1 MQQEKKMKYDTVL
14 FDLDG
19 TILNSLEDLADSV
32 NSVLKSGGYPLRSL
46 EEIKSFTGA
55 GYHVLISKALPKGT
69 SAEEIDRCTVLY
81 RKIYLT
87 RIANKSCPYDGII
100 ELLEALKNR
109 GYKLGVVSNKFETAT
124 REACRLYFEDFF
136 DYVIGDD
143 PVRSRKPSPDGVW
156 EALKALGSSRE
167 KAVYLGDSDVDIQTA
182 KNAGLVSVG
191 VSWGF
196 RSRAVLEAS
205 GADYI
210 IDRPEQLLTILDSE

>member
-1 MQQEKKMKYDTVL
+1 MKYDTVL

-32 NSVLKSGGYPLRSL
+32 NAVLESSGYPQRSL

-55 GYHVLISKALPKGT
+55 GYRVLLEKALPKDIP
-69 SAEEIDRCTVLY
+69 AEEIDRCTLLY

-87 RIANKSCPYDGII
+87 KIANKSCPYDGII
-100 ELLEALKNR
+100 ELLVRLKSL

-124 REACRLYFEDFF
+124 KEACRLYFKDLF

-143 PVRSRKPSPDGVW
+143 PIRSKKPSPQGVW
-156 EALKALGSSRE
+156 EALEALGSSRE

-196 RSRAVLEAS
+196 RSKAVLEAS

-210 IDRPEQLLTILDSE
+210 IDKPEQLLTILE

>member
-1 MQQEKKMKYDTVL
+1 MKYDTVL

-32 NSVLKSGGYPLRSL
+32 NSVLESSGYPLRSL

-55 GYHVLISKALPKGT
+55 GYRVLLTKALPKDT
-69 SAEEIDRCTVLY
+69 SAAEIERCTILY

-87 RIANKSCPYDGII
+87 KIADKSCPYDGII
-100 ELLEALKNR
+100 ELLKKLKSM
-109 GYKLGVVSNKFETAT
+109 GCKLGVVSNKFETAA
-124 REACRLYFEDFF
+124 REACRVYFEDYF

-143 PVRSRKPSPDGVW
+143 PIRSKKPSPEGVW

-167 KAVYLGDSDVDIQTA
+167 KAVYLGDSDVDIKTA

-196 RSRAVLEAS
+196 RSRAVLEES
-205 GADYI
+205 GADFI
-210 IDRPEQLLTILDSE
+210 IDSPGELLNILE